1 MFNSTIHENE
11 DGDDDNEVINE
22 NTDANENL
30 EINEF
35 EKIEIIL
42 FNNTNNDDENDKTY
56 EEEKSE
62 NGKRKSEDDDDVSF
76 VDQTREN
83 NEKTLRP
90 RNINLNYDIL
100 DKFGHDGREENFASV
115 SNQNPHPESARNDTH
130 TDKNDTKSK
139 EVQKMTVLLAVSP
152 LFA

>member
-1 MFNSTIHENE
+1 M
-11 DGDDDNEVINE
+11 D
-22 NTDANENL
+22 
-30 EINEF
+30 
-35 EKIEIIL
+35 
-42 FNNTNNDDENDKTY
+42 NDDENDKTY

-62 NGKRKSEDDDDVSF
+62 NGKRKSENNDDVSF

-115 SNQNPHPESARNDTH
+115 SNQNPHPELARKYID
-130 TDKNDTKSK
+130 TDKNTNTNTDKNNTKSK
-139 EVQKMTVLLAVSP
+139 DCLLYTSP
-152 LFA
+152 SPRDVEESRMPSSA